1 MRLSDEIQRLTGH
14 FVEAHDDRA
23 AAVAEIRTR
32 TARELAESHAT
43 HQQMATEQ
51 RQRLAED
58 RARLGSDTAT
68 FMEETHAAMEETHAA
83 NRQMAEE
90 LRAHLD
96 EQESARQAQGTEDA
110 RERAEYVEELDHDV
124 DELRR
129 DFRTAHQAMA
139 TEQRQRLAEDR
150 ARLASDVAAVRGELQ
165 ADLSEAGQV
174 WGSFAGQMQQHRA
187 GRPIAAPP
195 PPPSSLPKEEAAA
208 DDLTAIRGIGSGTQ
222 RRLNRA
228 RIFTYAQ
235 LAEST
240 PEELRRI
247 LGEGAQTARAGE
259 WIEQAQQL
267 SGVE

>member
-23 AAVAEIRTR
+23 AAVAEIRTG
-32 TARELAESHAT
+32 TAHELAESHAT

-90 LRAHLD
+90 LRVHLD
-96 EQESARQAQGTEDA
+96 EQESARQAQGAEDA
-110 RERAEYVEELDHDV
+110 RGRAEYV
-124 DELRR
+124 
-129 DFRTAHQAMA
+129 A
-139 TEQRQRLAEDR
+139 TLKSA
-150 ARLASDVAAVRGELQ
+150 VAAVRGELQ

-195 PPPSSLPKEEAAA
+195 PPPPPSSPPKEEAAA

-222 RRLNRA
+222 RRLNEA

-247 LGEGAQTARAGE
+247 LGEGAQAARAGE
-259 WIEQAQQL
+259 WIEQAREL
-267 SGVE
+267 AGLE